1 MHKVFRPCSFSQKF
15 RKAIFLF
22 HQFDR
27 ETFSDSYI
35 PRPTPFATIFY
46 QVSELKFGRKSPK
59 MFFFAKTWFLGME
72 FFEFLSRS
80 ETINSFGSLWEG
92 LEVNEGNMLSV
103 GNRAGGSKPWAK
115 FLSIY
120 DFCPLGWM
128 SVHQPVLEVEKPL
141 IRNGAA
147 NSAPLLRFRH
157 DGEYDGPCSLQSSVV
172 STTEVG
178 SGIIEPQSMAIKSQN
193 DGNYCVKGGVDSR
206 SHFGPDAE
214 SGNFGVAVIR
224 LCGNCCKVNHSKSE
238 NLVPNQIVAQSC
250 NKHFRHQL
258 LSTTQ
263 CLPKENQ
270 SELSTHLSAENVLSS
285 SSSHAFSA
293 NNQNHSTS
301 YVSSSDETRPRMLN
315 GTSDNFVINGHPSP
329 TWSPVCSRK
338 TSQCKCDWIDLNV
351 GGKIFKTTRLTLSK
365 VPGSFLDCLCN
376 NENLLSSH
384 MDASG

>member
-1 MHKVFRPCSFSQKF
+1 
-15 RKAIFLF
+15 
-22 HQFDR
+22 
-27 ETFSDSYI
+27 
-35 PRPTPFATIFY
+35 
-46 QVSELKFGRKSPK
+46 
-59 MFFFAKTWFLGME
+59 
-72 FFEFLSRS
+72 
-80 ETINSFGSLWEG
+80 
-92 LEVNEGNMLSV
+92 
-103 GNRAGGSKPWAK
+103 
-115 FLSIY
+115 
-120 DFCPLGWM
+120 M

-141 IRNGAA
+141 IRNGAT
-147 NSAPLLRFRH
+147 NSDPFVRFLNGR
-157 DGEYDGPCSLQSSVV
+157 EYDGPCCLQSSVV
-172 STTEVG
+172 STTELG
-178 SGIIEPQSMAIKSQN
+178 SGIIEPQSMAIESQN

-206 SHFGPDAE
+206 SHSGPDAE
-214 SGNFGVAVIR
+214 SGNFGVTVTS
-224 LCGNCCKVNHSKSE
+224 LCGSCRKVNHSKSE

-270 SELSTHLSAENVLSS
+270 SEFSTHTTHLSAENVLSS

-293 NNQNHSTS
+293 HNQNHSSS
-301 YVSSSDETRPRMLN
+301 YLSSSDETRQRMLN
-315 GTSDNFVINGHPSP
+315 GTSDNFVLNGHPSP
-329 TWSPVCSRK
+329 TSSPVCSRK